1 MSHLDNIHIFIGPL
15 KGDLPDPVYLL
26 PVTPEVISIT
36 DSSNLNRSRVI
47 GIGEIA
53 QVGSH
58 NLKRFTIASFF
69 PKFYETY
76 TSEHFP
82 VAIKGERLG
91 LTVEQQFTWY
101 DPKPLVW
108 VDRFKAMRDIPLKIV
123 ISGINVDENYIMNSF
138 TWSAVGGQGEDID
151 YVANFVQYKELSI
164 RVVDFGNAGQP
175 IQIATFPPYIRGDT
189 IYVVIPGDTWASIG
203 QKTGLPPEFIMRINN
218 LRNVFFLKPG
228 IVLQLRQKTT
238 RIPGDTITPPD

>member
-69 PKFYETY
+69 PTFYDTF
-76 TSEHFP
+76 TSEHEYTD
-82 VAIKGERLG
+82 IITSKLG
-91 LTVEQQFTWY
+91 LTIEERKVLYEPQS
-101 DPKPLVW
+101 LVW
-108 VDRFKAMRDIPLKIV
+108 VNRFRLMRDIPLKIV

-138 TWSAVGGQGEDID
+138 TWSAVGGQGEDIE
-151 YVANFVQYKELSI
+151 YTASFVQYKELSI
-164 RVVDFGNAGQP
+164 RVVDFGNAGEP
-175 IQIATFPPYIRGDT
+175 IQISTFAPYIRGDSV
-189 IYVVIPGDTWASIG
+189 YQVIPGDTWASISS
-203 QKTGLPPEFIMRINN
+203 KTGISAASIMAINQISN
-218 LRNVFFLKPG
+218 TFFLRPG
-228 IVLQLRQKTT
+228 IILQLKPEILEK
-238 RIPGDTITPPD
+238 IPPVVRPGI